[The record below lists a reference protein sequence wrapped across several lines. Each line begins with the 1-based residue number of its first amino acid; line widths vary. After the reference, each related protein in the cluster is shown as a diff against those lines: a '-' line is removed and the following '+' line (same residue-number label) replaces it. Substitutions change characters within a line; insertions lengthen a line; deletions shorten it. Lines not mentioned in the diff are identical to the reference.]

1 MKGARIYVFHCK
13 PEFHMPLIHMPKFVT
28 RQKKEQTIVSLSDQ
42 FLLMELMMEIF
53 S

>member
-1 MKGARIYVFHCK
+1 
-13 PEFHMPLIHMPKFVT
+13 MPKFVT